1 MKRNRKISKY
11 DIEDVLSIS
20 FVRQAFH
27 PLYLFEFQI
36 HLTNLTMKFSKQN
49 GMSNLTERHQHI
61 LSRLKEEGNVKVV
74 DLCNDLNVSSVTIRK
89 DLKLLE
95 DKNLIFRTHGGGT
108 LSNPYTSD
116 RPVNEKEKIRAD
128 EKMHIGEAAAN
139 LIEPN
144 DCIII
149 ASGTTVLSLA
159 RSILPKGN
167 LTVITAAL
175 NVAGELVH
183 RPEIE
188 VLLLGGILRKSST
201 SVTGPYAE
209 KILEDFSCSKLFLG
223 VDGIDIEF
231 GLTTTNVMEAQLNR
245 KMIKAAQK
253 TIVLAD
259 SSKFGKRGFGRIC
272 GLEDVE
278 QIITDSGVSDHKVE
292 KLRGMGIEVT
302 IV

>member
-1 MKRNRKISKY
+1 MKSYKS
-11 DIEDVLSIS
+11 
-20 FVRQAFH
+20 
-27 PLYLFEFQI
+27 
-36 HLTNLTMKFSKQN
+36 N
-49 GMSNLTERHQHI
+49 GMSSLTERHQYI
-61 LSRLKEEGNVKVV
+61 LSKLKQEGSVSVV
-74 DLCNDLNVSSVTIRK
+74 DLCSELNVSSVTIRK

-95 DKNLIFRTHGGGT
+95 DKNLLFRTHGGGT
-108 LSNPYTSD
+108 LVNPYTGD
-116 RPVNEKEKIRAD
+116 RPVNEKEKIKSA
-128 EKMHIGEAAAN
+128 EKSGIGEMAAT

-159 RSILPKGN
+159 RSIHPQGN

-175 NVAGELVH
+175 NVAMELIH
-183 RPEIE
+183 HPQIE
-188 VLLLGGILRKSST
+188 VLQLGGILRKSSS
-201 SVTGPYAE
+201 SVTGAFAE

-223 VDGIDIEF
+223 VDGIDIDF

-245 KMIKAAQK
+245 KMIKASQK

-259 SSKFGKRGFGRIC
+259 SSKFGKRGFGKIC

-278 QIITDSGVSDHKVE
+278 QIITDSGVSDHIVE